1 MIIAHMNRS
10 ESSWRFLVERARRE
24 PHLILSGLLTLLN
37 GYWHKLKFLLMWKR
51 VRIGKRFRVSGT
63 LRIIGSGRVVIGD
76 DCFIQGKFFRPV
88 TFLTTLPEA
97 RIDIGDN
104 VTFNGTVIQCF
115 ERVSIGNWCSLADAY
130 IVDSRA
136 HLLSADRR
144 SFFARDIPSA
154 PVVLEENIWVSTRV
168 VICSGVRI
176 GRNSVVG
183 ACSLVRKDIASDT
196 FQAGQPAKLIKPVPA
211 TRETVTSNH
220 V

>member
-1 MIIAHMNRS
+1 M
-10 ESSWRFLVERARRE
+10 VERARRE
-24 PHLILSGLLTLLN
+24 PHLILPGLLTLLN
-37 GYWHKLKFLLMWKR
+37 GYWHKLKFLLLFKR

-76 DCFIQGKFFRPV
+76 DCFIQGRFFRPV
-88 TFLTTLPEA
+88 TFLTTLPQA
-97 RIDIGDN
+97 RINVGDN

-115 ERVSIGNWCSLADAY
+115 ERVSIGHWCSLADAY
-130 IVDSRA
+130 IVDSQS
-136 HLLSADRR
+136 HFLSADRR
-144 SFFARDIPSA
+144 SYFARDIPST

-183 ACSLVRKDIASDT
+183 ACSLVCKDIASDT
-196 FQAGQPAKLIKPVPA
+196 FQAGHPAKLIKPVPP
-211 TRETVTSNH
+211 TRETLRGNH